1 MATPELL
8 SVGRVRKPHG
18 IRGELVVDP
27 LTDTPD
33 AIFASG
39 CRLFVGTVQGKPDPA
54 GRELHIRRG
63 RRANDGWILEVEEI
77 RDRTEAERWRD
88 LHLLLPSDELSPLE
102 EGEVYLHDLVGMR
115 VEEVS
120 GAPVGTVAD
129 VYELPQGLLLEITG
143 ERQGALIPFSD
154 EVVRSVD
161 AEARLIVVD
170 PPAGLFE

>member
-1 MATPELL
+1 MATPELI

-18 IRGELVVDP
+18 IRGELIVDP

-39 CRLFVGTVQGKPDPA
+39 CRLFVGTVQGNPDPA
-54 GRELHIRRG
+54 GRELHVRRG
-63 RRANDGWILEVEEI
+63 RPMKDGWILEVEEI
-77 RDRTEAERWRD
+77 TDRNEAERWRD
-88 LHLLLPSDELSPLE
+88 LHLLLPAEELEPPG

-120 GAPVGTVAD
+120 GAPVGTVAE
-129 VYELPQGLLLEITG
+129 VYELPQGLLLEIAG
-143 ERQGALIPFSD
+143 ERKGALIPFSD
-154 EVVRSVD
+154 DVVRSVD
-161 AEARLIVVD
+161 AAARLIVVD